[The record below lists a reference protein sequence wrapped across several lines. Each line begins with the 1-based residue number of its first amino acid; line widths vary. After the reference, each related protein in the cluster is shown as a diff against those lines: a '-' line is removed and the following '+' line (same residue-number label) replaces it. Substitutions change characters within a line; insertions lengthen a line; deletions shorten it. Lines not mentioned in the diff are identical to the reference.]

1 MAKNFWT
8 GEAPSSSSTAVDT
21 LIGRQTEV
29 LGDLRFSGG
38 LHVDG
43 KIIGKIIA
51 TAEKGATLSVSEA
64 GIVEGD
70 VRAPKIVL
78 NGHVHGDVVSSE
90 NLTLGARARI
100 SGSVYYKSLE
110 MMNGAVING
119 QLVHEGDDAIAAPR
133 ALNDARIEG
142 AAAEVKIKSLA

>member
-8 GEAPSSSSTAVDT
+8 GEAQTSSTSVDT

-29 LGDLRFSGG
+29 LGDVRFSGG

-43 KIIGKIIA
+43 KIIGKVIA
-51 TAEKGATLSVSEA
+51 TSDKGATLSVSEA

-78 NGHVHGDVVSSE
+78 NGHVHGDVISSE
-90 NLTLGARARI
+90 SLTLGARARI
-100 SGSVYYKSLE
+100 SGSVYYKNVE
-110 MMNGAVING
+110 MMSGAVING
-119 QLVHEGDDAIAAPR
+119 QLVHEGDEAMAAPR
-133 ALNDARIEG
+133 ALNDARIQG
-142 AAAEVKIKSLA
+142 DSADIKIKNLA